1 MRTSTH
7 DNLALTLSAQGIR
20 RVAKKRKTNSLHE
33 DLHTERPL
41 MAGVATTLVFFT
53 IGSSW
58 TADLSHLGV
67 TAVLFV
73 WLFAV
78 MIWCAFGVV
87 RHAEVLAEYLGE
99 PYGTLILTV
108 AAVSIEVT
116 IMATVMLNGDPNP
129 TLPRDTVFAVL
140 MIVLNGMIGLSVI
153 AGALNHRQQ
162 QYNLQGAVAF
172 LAVITCL
179 SVISLVVPTF
189 TISTPDH
196 TMTTLQAIVFSIL
209 TALLYGGFLMIETVR
224 HRAFFMETKAIN
236 RVTGAEPAHGPGQE
250 PRQGLRFGPR
260 RSVSY
265 HAVLLF
271 FTLLPVVLLSE
282 RLAEV
287 IDYGI
292 EKMHAPTTLG
302 GILIAILI
310 LSPEGLTAFQAARH
324 NHLQRSVNLL
334 LGSALST
341 IGLTIP
347 VMLALSLVINLP
359 LQMGLESVPAILLML
374 TLFIAQMTF
383 SGAPT
388 NILLGSV
395 HLVLFVAFI
404 VLIFNP

>member
-1 MRTSTH
+1 MKSLKKFRS
-7 DNLALTLSAQGIR
+7 ASLSD
-20 RVAKKRKTNSLHE
+20 
-33 DLHTERPL
+33 DLRAEWPVQ
-41 MAGVATTLVFFT
+41 AGAATTLIFYT
-53 IGSSW
+53 IGASW
-58 TADLSHLGV
+58 THDLSHLGV
-67 TAVLFV
+67 TAGLFV
-73 WLFAV
+73 WLFAA

-99 PYGTLILTV
+99 PYGTLILTI

-116 IMATVMLNGDPNP
+116 IMATVMLNGEPNP
-129 TLPRDTVFAVL
+129 TLPRDTVYAVL

-153 AGALNHRQQ
+153 AGALSHRQQ

-189 TISTPDH
+189 TTSTADH
-196 TMTTLQAIVFSIL
+196 TMTTLQAIVFALL
-209 TALLYGGFLMIETVR
+209 TVLLYGGFLVIETVR
-224 HRAFFMETKAIN
+224 HRAFFMERKPVN
-236 RVTGAEPAHGPGQE
+236 RVAGAAPAHEPG
-250 PRQGLRFGPR
+250 LGPR

-271 FTLLPVVLLSE
+271 LTLLPVVLLSE
-282 RLAEV
+282 KLAEV

-292 EKMHAPTTLG
+292 EKLHAPTTLG

-347 VMLALSLVINLP
+347 VMLALSMVIDLP
-359 LQMGLESVPAILLML
+359 LQLGLESAPAILLVL

-388 NILLGSV
+388 NILLGGV
-395 HLVLFVAFI
+395 HLVLFVSFM

>member
-1 MRTSTH
+1 MKSP
-7 DNLALTLSAQGIR
+7 
-20 RVAKKRKTNSLHE
+20 KKRKPSSLTDDIRAE
-33 DLHTERPL
+33 LPVL
-41 MAGVATTLVFFT
+41 AGAATTLIFFT
-53 IGSSW
+53 VGSSW
-58 TADLSHLGV
+58 TDDLTHLGV
-67 TAVLFV
+67 TTAIFV

-99 PYGTLILTV
+99 PYGTLILTI

-116 IMATVMLNGDPNP
+116 IMATVMLSGDPNP

-153 AGALNHRQQ
+153 VGALNHRQQ

-189 TISTPDH
+189 TTSTADH
-196 TMTTLQAIVFSIL
+196 TMTTLQAIVFGLL
-209 TALLYGGFLMIETVR
+209 TVLLYGGFLMIETVR
-224 HRAFFMETKAIN
+224 HRAFFLERKGAN
-236 RVTGAEPAHGPGQE
+236 RIAGAEPAHEPG
-250 PRQGLRFGPR
+250 LGPR

-271 FTLLPVVLLSE
+271 LTLLPVVLLSE
-282 RLAEV
+282 KLAGV

-292 EKMHAPTTLG
+292 EKLHAPTTLG

-310 LSPEGLTAFQAARH
+310 LSPEGLTAFQAARR

-359 LQMGLESVPAILLML
+359 LQLGLESVPAILLML

-388 NILLGSV
+388 NILLGGV
-395 HLVLFVAFI
+395 HLVLFVTFI

>member
-1 MRTSTH
+1 M
-7 DNLALTLSAQGIR
+7 
-20 RVAKKRKTNSLHE
+20 KPPKRKPSSLSD
-33 DLHTERPL
+33 DLRAERPVL
-41 MAGVATTLVFFT
+41 AGAASTLIFFT
-53 IGSSW
+53 VGATW
-58 TADLSHLGV
+58 TDDLTHLGV
-67 TAVLFV
+67 TAGLFI

-78 MIWCAFGVV
+78 MIWCAIGVV
-87 RHAEVLAEYLGE
+87 RHAEMLAEYLGE
-99 PYGTLILTV
+99 PYGTLILTI

-116 IMATVMLNGDPNP
+116 IMGTVMLSGDPNP

-153 AGALNHRQQ
+153 VGALNHRQQ

-189 TISTPDH
+189 TTSTADH
-196 TMTTLQAIVFSIL
+196 TMTTLQAIVFGLL
-209 TALLYGGFLMIETVR
+209 TVLLYGGFLMIETVR
-224 HRAFFMETKAIN
+224 HRAFFMERKGVN
-236 RVTGAEPAHGPGQE
+236 RIAGAEPAHEPG
-250 PRQGLRFGPR
+250 LGPR
-260 RSVSY
+260 RSITY

-271 FTLLPVVLLSE
+271 LTLLPVVLLSE
-282 RLAEV
+282 KLAEV

-292 EKMHAPTTLG
+292 EKLHAPTTLG

-310 LSPEGLTAFQAARH
+310 LSPEGLTAFQAARR

-359 LQMGLESVPAILLML
+359 LQLGLESVPAILLML

-388 NILLGSV
+388 NILLGGV
-395 HLVLFVAFI
+395 HLVLFITFI

>member
-1 MRTSTH
+1 M
-7 DNLALTLSAQGIR
+7 
-20 RVAKKRKTNSLHE
+20 AKKPKPSSLTD
-33 DLHTERPL
+33 DLHAERPVL
-41 MAGVATTLVFFT
+41 VGAATTLIFFT
-53 IGSSW
+53 VGASW
-58 TADLSHLGV
+58 TDDLTHLGM
-67 TAVLFV
+67 TALLFV

-78 MIWCAFGVV
+78 MLWCAFGVV

-99 PYGTLILTV
+99 PYGTLILTI

-116 IMATVMLNGDPNP
+116 IMATVMLHGDPNP

-189 TISTPDH
+189 TTSTVDH
-196 TMTTLQAIVFSIL
+196 TMTTLQAIVFGIL

-224 HRAFFMETKAIN
+224 HRAFFMETKAGN
-236 RVTGAEPAHGPGQE
+236 RVAGAEPAHEPG
-250 PRQGLRFGPR
+250 LGPR
-260 RSVSY
+260 RSISY

-271 FTLLPVVLLSE
+271 LTLLPVVLLSE
-282 RLAEV
+282 KLAGV
-287 IDYGI
+287 IDFGI
-292 EKMHAPTTLG
+292 EKMHAPATLG

-359 LQMGLESVPAILLML
+359 LQMGLESVPAILLVL

-395 HLVLFVAFI
+395 HLVLFVSFI

>member
-1 MRTSTH
+1 MKPPNRKPSS
-7 DNLALTLSAQGIR
+7 LSD
-20 RVAKKRKTNSLHE
+20 
-33 DLHTERPL
+33 DLRAERPVL
-41 MAGVATTLVFFT
+41 AGAASTLIFFT
-53 IGSSW
+53 VGATW
-58 TADLSHLGV
+58 TDDLTHLGV
-67 TAVLFV
+67 TAGLFI

-87 RHAEVLAEYLGE
+87 RHAEMLAEYLGE
-99 PYGTLILTV
+99 PYGTLILTI

-116 IMATVMLNGDPNP
+116 IMGTVMLSGDPNP

-153 AGALNHRQQ
+153 VGALNHRQQ

-189 TISTPDH
+189 TTSTADH
-196 TMTTLQAIVFSIL
+196 TMTTLQAIVFGLL
-209 TALLYGGFLMIETVR
+209 TVLLYGGFLMIETVR
-224 HRAFFMETKAIN
+224 HRAFFMERKGVN
-236 RVTGAEPAHGPGQE
+236 RIAGAEPAHEPG
-250 PRQGLRFGPR
+250 LGPR
-260 RSVSY
+260 RSITY

-271 FTLLPVVLLSE
+271 LTLLPVVLLSE
-282 RLAEV
+282 KLAEV

-292 EKMHAPTTLG
+292 EKLHAPTTLG

-310 LSPEGLTAFQAARH
+310 LSPEGLTAFQAARR

-359 LQMGLESVPAILLML
+359 LQLGLESVPAILLML

-388 NILLGSV
+388 NILLGGV
-395 HLVLFVAFI
+395 HLVLFITFI